1 MEHQLKD
8 QLTKGAEQWKSV
20 HLDDSSMWPTQGVVP
35 LEPAHRDSRGAIQP
49 LVNFPVKNVSLI
61 SSQKGTVR
69 SNHFH
74 LTDWHYMYVLSGAFD
89 YYYRP
94 TNSGEKPK
102 VVRVGAGEMVFTPP
116 MEDHATVFLEDTQL
130 LVMSRNPRDQ
140 ETYESDVRRIVLV
153 DPEQI

>member
-69 SNHFH
+69 SNHFQVETNNVPCWH
-74 LTDWHYMYVLSGAFD
+74 SFSNHSSWPFWNIPPGDWTSN
-89 YYYRP
+89 R
-94 TNSGEKPK
+94 
-102 VVRVGAGEMVFTPP
+102 
-116 MEDHATVFLEDTQL
+116 
-130 LVMSRNPRDQ
+130 
-140 ETYESDVRRIVLV
+140 
-153 DPEQI
+153 